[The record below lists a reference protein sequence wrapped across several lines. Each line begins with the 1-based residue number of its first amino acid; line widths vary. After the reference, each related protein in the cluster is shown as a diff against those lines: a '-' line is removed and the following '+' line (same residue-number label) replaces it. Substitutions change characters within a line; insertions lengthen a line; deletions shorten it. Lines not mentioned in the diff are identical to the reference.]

1 MSSKILDDYYTLFY
15 ISYNRLFLHEKP
27 RALCVV
33 WAENLGG
40 NKSTTFSRS
49 INYNANRINAIRLS
63 KQVKMFRD
71 DGGQYKNTPQ
81 HNQRVKNH
89 KPPYGLNTGKN
100 AEKY

>member
-1 MSSKILDDYYTLFY
+1 
-15 ISYNRLFLHEKP
+15 
-27 RALCVV
+27 
-33 WAENLGG
+33 
-40 NKSTTFSRS
+40 
-49 INYNANRINAIRLS
+49 
-63 KQVKMFRD
+63 MFRD